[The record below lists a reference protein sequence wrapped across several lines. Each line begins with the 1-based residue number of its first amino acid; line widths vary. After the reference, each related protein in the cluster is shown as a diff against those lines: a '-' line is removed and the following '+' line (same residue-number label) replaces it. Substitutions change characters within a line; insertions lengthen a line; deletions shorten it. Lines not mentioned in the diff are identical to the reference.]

1 MTAQYC
7 PKCGAL
13 VAIGLHDNGT
23 LCATCEARDAQA
35 AIRRYAEL
43 LRKVEAERDGLREEL
58 GRVLEWTHRY
68 GKMLIPKGGDT
79 YGEGMR
85 DAKDQVSAILEG
97 GN

>member
-1 MTAQYC
+1 MTARYC
-7 PKCGAL
+7 PACGVL
-13 VAIGLHDNGT
+13 VAISLRDCAPLCHACKAEGLTED
-23 LCATCEARDAQA
+23 L
-35 AIRRYAEL
+35 RRYAEL

-68 GKMLIPKGGDT
+68 GKLLIPKGGDT